1 MLAGLGLV
9 LYRGGRPSPILP
21 SVKDRNAELETQRIE
36 GDGENIADCATESF
50 DFLFAANCPASS
62 AEPYY
67 ALTNWLRVIRPN
79 GHLAVQTPPPDM
91 GALIGQIAHLAVP
104 LDSEPGRAVRILR
117 KRSSPITP
125 TDSEQS
131 EQAQL
136 LEEFTQ
142 QALNERGRHPDI
154 AHLND
159 ILSSG
164 ACSGTLV
171 DLSRLYMLC
180 G

>member
-1 MLAGLGLV
+1 MQRFALVMAAALLG
-9 LYRGGRPSPILP
+9 
-21 SVKDRNAELETQRIE
+21 A
-36 GDGENIADCATESF
+36 C
-50 DFLFAANCPASS
+50 S
-62 AEPYY
+62 AQE
-67 ALTNWLRVIRPN
+67 A
-79 GHLAVQTPPPDM
+79 
-91 GALIGQIAHLAVP
+91 AVP
-104 LDSEPGRAVRILR
+104 LDSEPRRAVRILR

-164 ACSGTLV
+164 AYSGTLV
-171 DLSRLYMLC
+171 DLSRLYILC